1 MERKGG
7 AAHRNWISR
16 EWPSDAIKLLKE
28 WRPLMAARI
37 KIRKYRRRPSLGA
50 TITSDSSSMFATNRI
65 AESRS
70 LRYIALSTVQK
81 KKGEEED
88 FQVSLSAH
96 RKLQTI
102 VETFFFPQ

>member
-1 MERKGG
+1 
-7 AAHRNWISR
+7 
-16 EWPSDAIKLLKE
+16 
-28 WRPLMAARI
+28 MAARI

-81 KKGEEED
+81 KEKKKIFKFLCLPIE
-88 FQVSLSAH
+88 SYKLLSKPSFFLN
-96 RKLQTI
+96 RDEYINNNRLGRFVI
-102 VETFFFPQ
+102 VDSVLLCI